1 MKNMKF
7 RRLEKEKLPHQVC
20 RTHSHSAYTAPFTLI
35 ELLVVIAIIA
45 ILAAM
50 LLPALKKA
58 RESARRTNCLSNLK
72 TLNTYAA
79 YYQNDYDYCMPA
91 QYHEMGEK
99 THWTGQI
106 AIGYMNQK
114 QADLLQG
121 MNCPAAAYSTSAISN
136 VHDDFFKIYSYRMNN
151 CFGCSESGG
160 TLKAIRAGRVLQ
172 PSDRLVLA
180 DRIEGMTKFYSYA
193 DGLTRPIGGIH
204 GGKTPMAML
213 DGSVIIRKIT
223 EINAPGTVP
232 GMDPATPFIQ
242 GGTSWT
248 SFNTPENQQLI
259 YMWGPVFGG
268 GAYDFR
274 LKYP

>member
-20 RTHSHSAYTAPFTLI
+20 GTHSHSAYPAPFTLI

-99 THWTGQI
+99 THSHTLRS
-106 AIGYMNQK
+106 NR
-114 QADLLQG
+114 
-121 MNCPAAAYSTSAISN
+121 STRLFATYHHLGRISAS
-136 VHDDFFKIYSYRMNN
+136 
-151 CFGCSESGG
+151 
-160 TLKAIRAGRVLQ
+160 TW
-172 PSDRLVLA
+172 LA
-180 DRIEGMTKFYSYA
+180 LRDCNR
-193 DGLTRPIGGIH
+193 DG
-204 GGKTPMAML
+204 
-213 DGSVIIRKIT
+213 
-223 EINAPGTVP
+223 
-232 GMDPATPFIQ
+232 
-242 GGTSWT
+242 
-248 SFNTPENQQLI
+248 
-259 YMWGPVFGG
+259 
-268 GAYDFR
+268 
-274 LKYP
+274 